1 MRFDDNKIETAL
13 IVLERSDWFTF
24 HALMNEMSDVERAH
38 VENQMDIEDDLN
50 YQEWIKNHSE
60 PLPADIDDEIA

>member
-50 YQEWIKNHSE
+50 YREWVKNHAE